1 MKLLRMTATFGK
13 LAQQTLTLHDGLN
26 LIELPNEAGK
36 STWAEF
42 LLAMLYGID
51 TGERERAGVLP
62 VKTKYQ
68 PWSSKPMQGTL
79 ELEHAGKQLRITR
92 TSTARAPLGTFSAVY
107 ADSGLPVEGMT
118 GQNCGQLL
126 LGVPKSVYQRSGF
139 VRQTGLGLTPD
150 GTLEARLQALVT
162 TGDES
167 VSFAAADRLLQGWQ
181 NHVRYN
187 KTGLIPDC
195 ERELAAVD
203 DALRQLHDEQQ
214 GNLALH
220 ARLQA
225 LQAQEQSELAA
236 LQAARAQ
243 QLQQKRQQLYE
254 AKRAVMQAANREN
267 AAAAVC
273 AKLPPEA
280 ALQQLAQDAEA
291 WLYQRAPD
299 APQPAPPKPVCP
311 PVFTGVEPTRLM
323 EKAQRDAREFDRLC
337 AKKHRPA
344 VLYFLLAALSL
355 ALAALGWLA
364 LQNAPAAAAFAVAG
378 AASLVAGLLCRRH
391 NAAREQ
397 ELSQAQEL
405 LQLYENHS
413 RDEFT
418 AYAADY
424 REALR
429 VWSESC
435 EQAARDEA
443 RYSRLMQER
452 ERALAAL
459 LGSVRMFSAAE
470 DATGALEATR
480 AALSSYAGY
489 REAQRAH
496 AQTSAHYAALEQALG
511 ALPELPEQAP
521 PEPVLLT
528 EQQAQ
533 SALESTRALLTAAR
547 SQLDLSRGR
556 LEGLGS
562 EAELSARKQALVQ
575 QLQAFNERRTALE
588 LARQTLMQ
596 ANTALAA
603 RFSPRLVQ
611 EASALFAAL
620 SGGRYT
626 RVQVDRRM
634 ELEAA
639 EPDAPMRRLL
649 SLSCG
654 TADGLYLA
662 VRLAICRLLLPEQAP
677 LVLDDALAMLDDER
691 MRRALALLQQE
702 ARTRQVLLF
711 TCHSRERTA
720 LEET

>member
-1 MKLLRMTATFGK
+1 MKLLCMTATFGK

-51 TGERERAGVLP
+51 TAERERAGMLP

-68 PWSSKPMQGTL
+68 PWSGQLMQGTL
-79 ELEHAGKQLRITR
+79 ELEHAGKQIRITR
-92 TSTARAPLGTFSAVY
+92 TSTTRAPLGTFSAVY

-139 VRQTGLGLTPD
+139 VRQAGLGLTPD

-162 TGDES
+162 TGDET
-167 VSFAAADRLLQGWQ
+167 VSFAAADRLLQSWQ
-181 NHVRYN
+181 NRVRHN

-203 DALRQLHDEQQ
+203 DALRQLRDEQQ

-220 ARLQA
+220 ARLQS

-236 LQAARAQ
+236 LQAVRAQ
-243 QLQQKRQQLYE
+243 QLQEKRQQLYE
-254 AKRAVMQAANREN
+254 AKRAMMQAANREN

-280 ALQQLAQDAEA
+280 TLQQLAREAEA
-291 WLYQRAPD
+291 LLYQSAPD
-299 APQPAPPKPVCP
+299 APQPAPPRPACP
-311 PVFTGVEPTRLM
+311 PVFEGVEPARLM

-344 VLYFLLAALSL
+344 VLFFLLAALSL
-355 ALAALGWLA
+355 ALAAVGWFA
-364 LQNAPAAAAFAVAG
+364 LQKPLAAVWFVLCAAAG
-378 AASLVAGLLCRRH
+378 LLVGFLCRRH
-391 NAAREQ
+391 NAARERD
-397 ELSQAQEL
+397 LSQAQAL

-443 RYSRLMQER
+443 RCTRLLQER

-470 DATGALEATR
+470 SAPDALEATH
-480 AALSSYAGY
+480 AALSSYDGY

-496 AQTSAHYAALEQALG
+496 AQASAHYAALKQALG
-511 ALPELPEQAP
+511 ALPELPEAAP
-521 PEPVLLT
+521 QEPIPLT

-533 SALESTRALLTAAR
+533 GALDSTRALLTAAR

-556 LEGLGS
+556 LESLGG
-562 EAELSARKQALVQ
+562 EAELSARRQALAQ
-575 QLQAFNERRTALE
+575 QLQRLNERRAALE
-588 LARQTLMQ
+588 LARQALTQ

-639 EPDAPMRRLL
+639 ESDAPMRRLL

-662 VRLAICRLLLPEQAP
+662 VRLAICRLLLPEEAP

-702 ARTRQVLLF
+702 AQTRQLLLF

-720 LEET
+720 LEEA